1 MKSSDRI
8 PFSLR
13 LPFAAFACLVF
24 SGCATHHKTVVV
36 APLPRDVPGTTL
48 SSDGIESV
56 RYAENI
62 KAYPVNRYVD
72 PANRGL
78 MHEGHTIYRVE
89 TSPRWNLR
97 PNQPVAV
104 PLGPTVAAVHGNPA
118 AHPGPLPGELA
129 AELARQKEA
138 TRTVIAQGERLGG
151 SIDRL
156 QGALNQTA
164 TMAQEQQRMQA
175 DLTRTQ
181 GRIEQLEKERQE
193 RVSSGGTADSP
204 AAPPPP
210 LPKATPNG
218 QKPDSFESP

>member
-1 MKSSDRI
+1 MKI
-8 PFSLR
+8 AASLPNSF
-13 LPFAAFACLVF
+13 LLCCVSLASLALFG
-24 SGCATHHKTVVV
+24 GCASHPKTVVV
-36 APLPRDVPGTTL
+36 SPLPRDVPGTTL

-72 PANRGL
+72 PANRGV

-89 TSPRWNLR
+89 TSARWNLR

-104 PLGPTVAAVHGNPA
+104 PLGPTVAVRGNPA
-118 AHPGPLPGELA
+118 THPGPLPGELA
-129 AELARQKEA
+129 AELTRQKEA

-164 TMAQEQQRMQA
+164 AMAQEQQRMQA
-175 DLTRTQ
+175 DLTRAQ
-181 GRIEQLEKERQE
+181 GRIEQLEKERVE
-193 RVSSGGTADSP
+193 RTSSGGTVDLP
-204 AAPPPP
+204 ATPSP
-210 LPKATPNG
+210 LPKATADG
-218 QKPDSFESP
+218 QKPDNFESP